1 MKKPKK
7 HRTSGLIVQPDDL
20 EMGQFYTVLGL
31 KNASMEPV
39 PIAGMGFRIV
49 AMNLPFVIGR
59 LASNPTN
66 TVTFDARYLNFMRV
80 SDDFVLAQ
88 RPTDDSE

>member
-1 MKKPKK
+1 MKNPKK
-7 HRTSGLIVQPDDL
+7 HRMSGLIVQADL

-31 KNASMEPV
+31 KNGSREPV

-59 LASNPTN
+59 LASNPSY
-66 TVTFDARYLNFMRV
+66 TVTFDTRYLNFMRV
-80 SDDFVLAQ
+80 SDEFMLAQ
-88 RPTDDSE
+88 RPTEDSE